1 MFSRPI
7 LCASTLI
14 LASASACA
22 QQLPALDGTAL
33 SGDRVMF
40 PDALRGHASVL
51 IVSFSQSARDNV
63 TAWYRRVNSDFKSSP
78 AVLYYEMPMLGG
90 APGFLR
96 GAIVKKIKQDVA
108 APAQPHFVPVL
119 DHEDQWKTVCG
130 WSKQLPEDHTYI
142 LLVDGTGQVRFHAE
156 YAAPTDQSYADL
168 KQRLLALK
176 P

>member
-1 MFSRPI
+1 
-7 LCASTLI
+7 
-14 LASASACA
+14 
-22 QQLPALDGTAL
+22 
-33 SGDRVMF
+33 MF